1 MSLEMSR
8 ECSFKCLISR
18 KEALSGRVWG
28 FLDRHKTN
36 KTAQKA
42 ALNNNAFVINEC
54 YANIRKRT
62 FTGVKATK
70 WSSDAFF
77 AVLTKRRGA
86 RKKTVERLRAI
97 KKVVF

>member
-8 ECSFKCLISR
+8 ERSFKWLISR
-18 KEALSGRVWG
+18 REALSGRVWG

-42 ALNNNAFVINEC
+42 ALTNNAFVINEC
-54 YANIRKRT
+54 YANIRKR
-62 FTGVKATK
+62 TGVKATK

-77 AVLTKRRGA
+77 AVLTRRRSA